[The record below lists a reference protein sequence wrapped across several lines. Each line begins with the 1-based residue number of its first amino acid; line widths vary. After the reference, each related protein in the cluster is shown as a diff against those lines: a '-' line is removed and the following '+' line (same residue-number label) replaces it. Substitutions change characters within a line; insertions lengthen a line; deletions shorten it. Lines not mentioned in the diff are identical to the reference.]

1 MTYHRNIST
10 SISRQRPSES
20 RTAQGL
26 TGASWQRRS
35 MRLCVCLL
43 MLFAWHGTLQA
54 QKVFVLQKDSIPL
67 FRGFQV
73 TFDLLG
79 AGQRMLSD
87 YGQYEGSL
95 RINLHDQW
103 FPVVEIGIGTADTHD
118 EATEITYKTTA
129 PYFRGGIDFN
139 LMKNK
144 HADNRIYGGFR
155 YAFTSYKVDLE
166 RRNLPDPVWQWDSG
180 FRIDGQSCYQHW
192 AELVFGIDAK
202 IFGPLHLGWTVRYR
216 RRLFHNEGDIGRSWY
231 VPGYGTYSE
240 DKIGGTFNVI
250 IDI

>member
-1 MTYHRNIST
+1 
-10 SISRQRPSES
+10 
-20 RTAQGL
+20 
-26 TGASWQRRS
+26 

-144 HADNRIYGGFR
+144 HDANRLYGGVR
-155 YAFTSYKVDLE
+155 YAYTNYKFDVYCPDVTDPYWGEKADFRGNDVKCYYHWLE
-166 RRNLPDPVWQWDSG
+166 
-180 FRIDGQSCYQHW
+180 F
-192 AELVFGIDAK
+192 AFGIDAK
-202 IFGPLHLGWTVRYR
+202 IWGPVRMGWSVRYK
-216 RRLFHNEGDIGRSWY
+216 RRLFHNDGDVGRPWY
-231 VPGYGTYSE
+231 VPGYG
-240 DKIGGTFNVI
+240 KQGNARLGGTFNVSI
-250 IDI
+250 EL